1 MWIVRDADTTIYLFG
16 TFHALDPNTRW
27 FDGSVRNAFA
37 SADELV
43 LETVIP
49 SNLGLPASVQPQ
61 LSQPSPALSGGGS
74 FLASTRLAIS
84 AGNDQ
89 GMRFELGA
97 DATLE
102 RAAALTGKRVLGLET
117 VQGQLAMFDRLPSS
131 PSPPPA
137 LAHSTA
143 TMDGLASVMGT
154 MRQSWSRGDGAVF
167 AGLLDGMRAH
177 SPQAYRTMFVQR
189 NAMWAQWIARRLQR
203 PGTAF
208 VAVGVGHL
216 AGSDSVQNKLA
227 MLGIQS
233 GRVY

>member
-1 MWIVRDADTTIYLFG
+1 MWMVRDADTTVYIFG

-27 FDGSVRNAFA
+27 FEGSVRNAFA

-49 SNLGLPASVQPQ
+49 SDPPHAGAASRSV
-61 LSQPSPALSGGGS
+61 LPSPTVAGSGS

-84 AGNDQ
+84 AGKGQ

-102 RAAALTGKRVLGLET
+102 RAAALSGKPVLGLET
-117 VQGQLAMFDRLPSS
+117 LQSQFAMFDRVPSGPHQLS
-131 PSPPPA
+131 ASA
-137 LAHSTA
+137 DSAV
-143 TMDGLASVMGT
+143 TMDRLASVLGT
-154 MRQSWSRGDGAVF
+154 MQQSWSRGDGTVF
-167 AGLLDGMRAH
+167 AGLLDTMRAN